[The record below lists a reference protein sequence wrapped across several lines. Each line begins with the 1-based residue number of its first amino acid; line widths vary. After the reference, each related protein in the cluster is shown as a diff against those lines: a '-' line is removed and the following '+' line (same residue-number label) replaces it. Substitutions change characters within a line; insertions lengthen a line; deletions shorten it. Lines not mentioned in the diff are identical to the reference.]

1 MDRLLAV
8 LAPRRDNPELLRAQ
22 MDAFSRQIPL
32 LYLTLLVSMLTL
44 AATFLGRAPDY
55 LTIYIPAIL
64 TAICCGRIVMWWRTH
79 ADHTDDEA
87 AARRLRGVVYLAF
100 VLGIAFAGWSL
111 ALFPYGDEYRQAH
124 VAFFMGITV
133 ISCIFCLMHVRAAA
147 FTVTAVVVAPF
158 AVFFGTSGNPVF
170 LAMSVNV
177 ILVTTAMIYILL
189 VNYRTFAA
197 MIESRKELIA
207 KQAETQRLSDENL
220 RLANIDSLTDLPNR
234 RQFFARLDQ
243 KLDAARQST
252 DISFAVGLIDL
263 DGFKPVNDLYGH
275 AVGDKVLVEVGHR
288 LAQFTDNQMFVARL
302 GGDEFGFMLE
312 YSGSEDQLLEFGR
325 QICAALELQF
335 EMPEATAR
343 LSASVG
349 LAVHNSG
356 RNAPGQLMELA
367 DYAMYQ
373 AKQHER
379 GQPVL
384 FSEGLEVQLRRVTQL
399 DQELRRAHLEEELWQ
414 EYQPVVDAESGE
426 ITAFEALAR
435 WTTPTLGTVSPAA
448 FIPVAERS
456 DLIGKITPILLERAL
471 QAVSGWPRHIKISFN
486 LSVRDISSRT
496 SLLKLVRQIEKSGV
510 EPSRIILE
518 ITETALMRDFEMAVD
533 ALQLLKRLG
542 VQIAL
547 DDFGTGYS
555 SLGYVHRLPLDTIK
569 IDRSFLANIES
580 DPVSLSIVKT
590 IIDLSRNLGL
600 KCIAEGIETEAQV
613 AILRMLGCQAMQG
626 YYFSRPVSLDQA
638 CGLLSETSSA
648 VHRP

>member
-1 MDRLLAV
+1 MNRLLAM

-44 AATFLGRAPDY
+44 AATFSGRAPDY
-55 LTIYIPAIL
+55 LTLYIPAVL
-64 TAICCGRIVMWWRTH
+64 TAICCGRLVMWWRTR
-79 ADHTDDEA
+79 ADSVDGEA
-87 AARRLRGVVYLAF
+87 ARRRLRGVVYLAF
-100 VLGIAFAGWSL
+100 VLGAGFAAWSL

-147 FTVTAVVVAPF
+147 FTVTAVVVVPF
-158 AVFFGTSGNPVF
+158 AIFFGTSANPVF
-170 LAMSVNV
+170 VAMSVNV
-177 ILVTTAMIYILL
+177 ILVTAAMIYILL
-189 VNYRTFAA
+189 VNYRTFAD

-234 RQFFARLDQ
+234 RQFFALLDQ
-243 KLDAARQST
+243 KLDAARRNPEV
-252 DISFAVGLIDL
+252 SFAVGLIDL

-275 AVGDKVLVEVGHR
+275 AVGDKVLVEVGRR
-288 LAQFTDNQMFVARL
+288 LAQYTDDKLFVARL
-302 GGDEFGFMLE
+302 GGDEFGFLTE
-312 YSGSEDQLLEFGR
+312 DPGSDEQLLDLGR
-325 QICAALELQF
+325 QFCAALEIQY

-356 RNAPGQLMELA
+356 RGGPGQLMELA

-384 FSEGLEVQLRRVTQL
+384 FSDGLEVQMRQVTQL
-399 DQELRRAHLEEELWQ
+399 EQELRRSRLEEELWL
-414 EYQPVVDAESGE
+414 EYQPVVDAHSSE
-426 ITAFEALAR
+426 IIAFEALAR
-435 WTTPTLGTVSPAA
+435 WSTPKLGAVSPAA

-456 DLIGKITPILLERAL
+456 DMIGKITPILLGRAL
-471 QAVSGWPRHIKISFN
+471 EAVSSWPSHIKISFN

-496 SLLKLVRQIEKSGV
+496 SLLKLVSQIESSGV

-518 ITETALMRDFEMAVD
+518 ITETALMRDFEMAVE
-533 ALQLLKRLG
+533 ALELLKRLG
-542 VQIAL
+542 VEIAL

-555 SLGYVHRLPLDTIK
+555 SLGYVHRLPLDNIK
-569 IDRSFLANIES
+569 IDSSFLANIETN
-580 DPVSLSIVKT
+580 PVSLSIVKT

-600 KCIAEGIETEAQV
+600 KCIAEGIETEAQG
-613 AILRMLGCQAMQG
+613 AILKTLGCQAMQG
-626 YYFSRPVSLDQA
+626 YFFGRPVSLDQA
-638 CGLLSETSSA
+638 HALLAEA
-648 VHRP
+648 VTAHRS

>member
-1 MDRLLAV
+1 MNRLLATF
-8 LAPRRDNPELLRAQ
+8 APRSDNPELLRAQ

-44 AATFLGRAPDY
+44 SATFLGRAPDY
-55 LTIYIPAIL
+55 LTIYIPAAL
-64 TAICCGRIVMWWRTH
+64 TAICCGRLVMWWRTR

-87 AARRLRGVVYLAF
+87 SARRLRGVVYLAF

-147 FTVTAVVVAPF
+147 FTVTAVVVIPF
-158 AVFFGTSGNPVF
+158 AIFFGTTGNSVF
-170 LAMSVNV
+170 VAMSANV
-177 ILVTTAMIYILL
+177 ILVTAAMIYILL
-189 VNYRTFAA
+189 VNYRTFAD

-234 RQFFARLDQ
+234 RQFFAHLDQ
-243 KLDAARQST
+243 KLDTARHNPSV
-252 DISFAVGLIDL
+252 SFAVGLIDL

-275 AVGDKVLVEVGHR
+275 AVGDKVLVEVGRR
-288 LAQFTDNQMFVARL
+288 LARFADDKLFVARL
-302 GGDEFGFMLE
+302 GGDEFGFLLE
-312 YSGSEDQLLEFGR
+312 DPGTEEQLLELGR
-325 QICAALELQF
+325 HLCAALDLQF

-349 LAVHNSG
+349 LAVHNAG

-384 FSEGLEVQLRRVTQL
+384 FSEGLEVQLRQITQL
-399 DQELRRAHLEEELWQ
+399 DQELRRARLEEELWQ
-414 EYQPVVDAESGE
+414 EYQPIVDAQSGE
-426 ITAFEALAR
+426 IIAFEALAR
-435 WTTPTLGTVSPAA
+435 WTTPKLGVVSPAA

-456 DLIGKITPILLERAL
+456 ELIGRITPILLARAL
-471 QAVSGWPRHIKISFN
+471 KAVSGWPPHIKISFN

-496 SLLKLVRQIEKSGV
+496 SLLKLVSQIESSGV

-518 ITETALMRDFEMAVD
+518 ITETALMRDFEMAVE
-533 ALQLLKRLG
+533 ALELLKRLG

-555 SLGYVHRLPLDTIK
+555 SLGYVYRLPLDRIK
-569 IDRSFLANIES
+569 IDRSFLANIET

-590 IIDLSRNLGL
+590 VIDLSRNLGL

-613 AILRMLGCQAMQG
+613 AILKSLGCQSMQG
-626 YYFSRPVSLDQA
+626 YFFSRPVSLDQA
-638 CGLLSETSSA
+638 HRLLPEAA
-648 VHRP
+648 VAQRS